1 MNNILE
7 VKNIQ
12 KSYATKQVIKDLS
25 FTIKKGETIGLLGP
39 NGAGKT
45 TTLDLVLGIKNVDQG
60 SIRLYNHNPI
70 DFPKKEYNRIGVQFQ
85 HSFFPDY
92 ITVSEICQMTNV
104 LYTKTDNYHD
114 LLKKFGLGDKEKQ
127 KVQSLSGGEKQKLAV
142 LLALLNKP
150 EIVFLDELTTGLD
163 PQARRDVWDV
173 LKDLKE
179 KGLTIFLTSHYM
191 DEVEQLCDKLLIIND
206 GILVF
211 QGTSENLKTKYNTS
225 SLEEAYLKLL
235 KEDHHA

>member
-25 FTIKKGETIGLLGP
+25 FTIKKGETIGLLGA

-45 TTLDLVLGIKNVDQG
+45 TTLDLVLGIKSFDQG
-60 SIRLYNHNPI
+60 SIMLYNHNPI

-85 HSFFPDY
+85 HSFYPDY

-114 LLKKFGLGDKEKQ
+114 LLKK
-127 KVQSLSGGEKQKLAV
+127 SV
-142 LLALLNKP
+142 LEIRKNKK
-150 EIVFLDELTTGLD
+150 F
-163 PQARRDVWDV
+163 
-173 LKDLKE
+173 
-179 KGLTIFLTSHYM
+179 SH
-191 DEVEQLCDKLLIIND
+191 
-206 GILVF
+206 
-211 QGTSENLKTKYNTS
+211 
-225 SLEEAYLKLL
+225 
-235 KEDHHA
+235 